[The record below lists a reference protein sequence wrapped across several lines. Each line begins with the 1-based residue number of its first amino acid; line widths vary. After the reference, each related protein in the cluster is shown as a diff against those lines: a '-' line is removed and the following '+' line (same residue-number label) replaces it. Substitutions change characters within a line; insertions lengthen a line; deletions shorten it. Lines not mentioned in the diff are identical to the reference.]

1 MYNLEEN
8 ISEINGNEITVFTK
22 SYTSYVEIDSSDSDI
37 VLSNNYFDMHTGAK
51 MVKILEGTPKSIRL
65 RSIYDIQ

>member
-1 MYNLEEN
+1 MYNLEGN

-37 VLSNNYFDMHTGAK
+37 VLSNNYFDMDTGAK

>member
-8 ISEINGNEITVFTK
+8 ISEINGNEITAFTK

-37 VLSNNYFDMHTGAK
+37 VLSNNYFDMDTGAK

>member
-37 VLSNNYFDMHTGAK
+37 VLSNNYFDMDTGAK